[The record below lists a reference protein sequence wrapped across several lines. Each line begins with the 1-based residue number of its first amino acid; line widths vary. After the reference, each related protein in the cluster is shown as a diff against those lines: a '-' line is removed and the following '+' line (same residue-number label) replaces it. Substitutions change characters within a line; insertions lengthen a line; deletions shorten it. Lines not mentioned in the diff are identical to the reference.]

1 MYVYIVLF
9 NNYIYIG
16 SLLGAFLVVLW
27 VSIFSSPGVMGV
39 ALLMLLL
46 NSKTSPG
53 HRLHDTQV
61 L

>member
-1 MYVYIVLF
+1 M
-9 NNYIYIG
+9 
-16 SLLGAFLVVLW
+16 VLW

-53 HRLHDTQV
+53 HQLHDTQV